1 MCLTHI
7 LLFSL
12 SQHLIDDLPI
22 LLQQISIVFLI
33 SFIVLDLSA
42 IEIEIDEFSLLFQL
56 TELLR
61 GLIGNLF

>member
-42 IEIEIDEFSLLFQL
+42 IEIEIDEFSFLFQL